1 MSYILP
7 TIRRVAVIGAG
18 PGGLAAAKQLQEEG
32 VFDKISVFDRNDQ
45 IGGTWI
51 YSSEQNTNP
60 PIPSVN
66 ALQVDPPLSL
76 QHSKNDDN
84 SIPAFSNLRSAIY
97 DGLRT
102 NLPTS
107 VMCYRDFDF
116 GSDVPF
122 FPSHA
127 NVLTYLQQF
136 TQHFNLEPLIH
147 LGTKVVNAEYSD
159 DDSNGITNKEWTLTL
174 QTKDKVYKETFDAVV
189 VANGHYSIPYIP
201 ALDGIEAL
209 QNNNVD
215 WIHSREYRIPGGY
228 KDQTVIVI
236 GSGSSGL
243 DIVREVSKV
252 AKKVYHCVRSDNK
265 QSRQAHAL
273 DASNVE
279 RVGVV
284 NRILADGA
292 FECGGGA
299 GGDEQ
304 STATI
309 TLVDVD
315 RVIFATG
322 YLYSFPFFPFEQDN
336 LIAHGGQSVNSLHEF
351 LFYVKN
357 PTLAFIGLPIRI
369 VPLPLSQ
376 SQATV
381 IARLWN
387 PHRSAVTLPSQASM
401 ESTLEKKRQAQQQN
415 TSSSSSSSSTTHQS
429 FVLNVETE
437 CAYVDRL
444 SAWAEGYREGNA
456 TPAQL
461 DAWRNT
467 STDPLTCP
475 LSEKWK
481 QERTDALLLRKEYL
495 GY

>member
-32 VFDKISVFDRNDQ
+32 VFDKISVFERNDQ

-76 QHSKNDDN
+76 QHSQSDN
-84 SIPAFSNLRSAIY
+84 SIPAFNKLRSAIY

-116 GSDVPF
+116 ASNVPF

-127 NVLTYLQQF
+127 NVLAYLQQF
-136 TQHFNLEPLIH
+136 TQHFDLDPLIH
-147 LGTKVVNAEYSD
+147 LGTKVVNAEYS
-159 DDSNGITNKEWTLTL
+159 NGTNKEWTLTL

-189 VANGHYSIPYIP
+189 VANGHYSVPYIP

-209 QNNNVD
+209 QNNDVD
-215 WIHSREYRIPGGY
+215 WIHSREYRVPGGY

-284 NRILADGA
+284 NRILEDGT
-292 FECGGGA
+292 FVCGGGA

-309 TLVDVD
+309 TLGDVD

-336 LIAHGGQSVNSLHEF
+336 LIVDGQSVNSLHEF
-351 LFYVKN
+351 LFYIKN

-381 IARLWN
+381 IARIWN
-387 PHRSAVTLPSQASM
+387 PHRAAVTLPSQASM
-401 ESTLEKKRQAQQQN
+401 EATLEKKRQQPDKG
-415 TSSSSSSSSTTHQS
+415 SSTSHQS

-444 SAWAEGYREGNA
+444 SAWSEGYREGDS
-456 TPAQL
+456 TPSQL
-461 DAWRNT
+461 DAWRTT
-467 STDPLTCP
+467 STDLLTRP

-481 QERTDALLLRKEYL
+481 QERADALLLRKEYL